1 MPRSWKTDSMP
12 LVDGPA
18 RLGRGD
24 VKLLLLAALE
34 DGPRHGYELM
44 KAVEELSGGRYSPS
58 AGVVYPTLKIYA
70 EQGLLK
76 VEPHG
81 DRRRYALTAPG
92 RKHLQSRREALAGA
106 LKRVRNGGGGEGR
119 TDLRALAQDAQKL
132 IREIFAKPSEL
143 ETNQITALRRLLA
156 ETSARAKRL
165 ME

>member
-1 MPRSWKTDSMP
+1 MPRSWKTESLP
-12 LVDGPA
+12 AVEGPA

-44 KAVEELSGGRYSPS
+44 KAVEQLSGGRYVPS
-58 AGVVYPTLKIYA
+58 AGVVYPTLKVYA

-92 RKHLQSRREALAGA
+92 KKHLSQRRDALTAA
-106 LKRVRNGGGGEGR
+106 LKRVRNGGGEAR
-119 TDLRALAQDAQKL
+119 PELRALAQDAQKL
-132 IREIFAKPSEL
+132 VKDIFARPTELKP
-143 ETNQITALRRLLA
+143 NQIQALRRLLA

-165 ME
+165 LE